1 MANGYTEVFAWGGDH
16 FGQLGLA
23 SKQTG
28 KTYCV
33 PRFCSFNVFIKQVA
47 CGEEHAAFIAQ
58 NGCVYTMGSN
68 SEGRL
73 GIGNRAIRQSA
84 SPCLVE
90 TLSTR
95 AAEYVAC
102 GWGHTAVVS
111 QGLLFAWGV
120 GEYGALGV
128 GSVETQWLPVQV
140 ALSAELTPLAV
151 SCGSRHT
158 GALVYDD
165 RTRRKTLVM
174 MGAGEAGQLGT
185 GHRDKE
191 LLPVRVPFP
200 SEEIKQVSCGIF
212 HTGFVTVSGRVY
224 MMGGNSF
231 GQLGVGT
238 KKSSSQPLR
247 VSALDN
253 VPVVKVACGHHS
265 AAVSEYG
272 ELYLW
277 GSGVFGE
284 FLTPQLMT
292 EITGRVTEVD
302 VGGSFGAAIDS
313 QSCLWTWGSNTNG
326 ELGLGD
332 YDQRLSPSLVSTLQG
347 KRVRAIA
354 CGGAFCLSLG
364 LDIQGQA
371 LSSRSTNTQR
381 TSSYHFHS
389 SASPIRP
396 HTPLAFPQDRRTDY
410 LRTREPPRP
419 PEAREVERVRKEET
433 DFTEERRQNDLKVSE
448 VSRVKDTTH
457 LFESELAAKDRE
469 IATLKASNDRLIR
482 DKAAVEGQMRA
493 DSTEASVLHHKVE
506 DLNSTFEHMVL
517 ESRQKD
523 EELASLRDANTR
535 IMQERDR
542 FEAIARD
549 KETAFARSVA
559 DRTAY
564 SRKET
569 EDVIRRKD
577 GEIASMMA
585 EIRNLEA
592 ELSGKERE
600 SAADHYRIDLLSG
613 DKAKTEGDLAVTKAE
628 VQRLLVEAGEK
639 DRRAA
644 DLRREMDLR
653 DSELDRIT
661 SELESVKRSRGELE
675 TVAGLNEGLRREV
688 GEMKGTVEAREVT
701 IAGLRRELES
711 AGQAR
716 SLLTSD
722 FSKTINDLEACK
734 LQNGDL
740 RSRLSDKD
748 SDLQRLTL
756 SLDSLQRENSTL
768 QMQVSRLESDLQ
780 SISAFKDK
788 LSLNLEQQTKA
799 LAHTKL
805 QAEESTRRLEA
816 ETKIRIEDY
825 EEKLARLRAN
835 SDTKV
840 EELWRELRQGKEVE
854 SELRTVV
861 SGLEGGKQ
869 HLGDLLQTQVSK
881 AESLQREWE
890 QVRYSLKGKE
900 DQVAKVTMDLESA
913 GRREKALLASKEELL
928 MELERCRSQASSSS
942 QRITQLETRSRED
955 DETIAALEADNSQL
969 QAAVSELKYEFEK
982 LCQQHNDTLRE
993 MTHQQETN
1001 EDLHDMY
1008 ERTKGECQ
1016 RLEKEVSE
1024 LEKKNKEIF
1033 KNFEMELTHVT
1044 RGFRERSMST
1054 LATPSPMRPLS
1065 SNPPES
1071 ANRSSASALSHARK
1085 DISPSVHRD
1094 TSPPGRRDRSPPGRR
1109 DISPPGRRLE
1119 ESISPKA
1126 SVSPKR
1132 TASPKDLLSFRD
1144 LAGASPEPASLPMQ
1158 ATKATGVDNIRS
1170 RLTALQ
1176 SSKADLASKM
1186 QELQR
1191 KLQEDPPLPPAE
1203 DPPLV

>member
-73 GIGNRAIRQSA
+73 GIGNRTIRQSA

-90 TLSTR
+90 ALSTR

-128 GSVETQWLPVQV
+128 GSVDTQWLPVQV
-140 ALSAELTPLAV
+140 AIPAELTALAV

-191 LLPVRVPFP
+191 LLPVRLSFP
-200 SEEIKQVSCGIF
+200 TEEIKQVSCGIF

-247 VSALDN
+247 VSTLDN
-253 VPVVKVACGHHS
+253 VPIVKVACGHHS

-292 EITGRVTEVD
+292 QIAGRVTDVD

-313 QSCLWTWGSNTNG
+313 QNSLWTWGSNTNG

-371 LSSRSTNTQR
+371 LSSRSTNTKR
-381 TSSYHFHS
+381 ASSYNFHS

-410 LRTREPPRP
+410 LRTREPPRAP
-419 PEAREVERVRKEET
+419 EVERVRKEET
-433 DFTEERRQNDLKVSE
+433 DFTEERRQNDLNISE
-448 VSRVKDTTH
+448 VSRIKDTTH

-469 IATLKASNDRLIR
+469 IASLKASNDRLIR
-482 DKAAVEGQMRA
+482 DKAALEGQMRA

-506 DLNSTFEHMVL
+506 DLNSTFEHMAL

-523 EELASLRDANTR
+523 DELAALREANSR
-535 IMQERDR
+535 ITQERDR
-542 FEAIARD
+542 FEAVIRD
-549 KETAFARSVA
+549 KETAFARNVA
-559 DRTAY
+559 DRTAF

-577 GEIASMMA
+577 SEIASLLA

-600 SAADHYRIDLLSG
+600 SASDHYRLDLLSG
-613 DKAKTEGDLAVTKAE
+613 DKAKTEGDLSVAKAE
-628 VQRLLVEAGEK
+628 VQRLMIEAGEK
-639 DRRAA
+639 DKRMA
-644 DLRREMDLR
+644 DLRREIDLR
-653 DSELDRIT
+653 DSELDRLT
-661 SELESVKRSRGELE
+661 SELEGLKRSCEELE
-675 TVAGLNEGLRREV
+675 TLARLNEGLRREV
-688 GEMKGTVEAREVT
+688 METKGVVEARDQT
-701 IAGLRRELES
+701 IAGFRRELES

-722 FSKTINDLEACK
+722 FSKTINDLESCK

-740 RSRLSDKD
+740 KSRLSDKD
-748 SDLQRLTL
+748 SEVQRLVL
-756 SLDSLQRENSTL
+756 SLDSLQREKTTL
-768 QMQVSRLESDLQ
+768 QMQVSRLENDLQ
-780 SISAFKDK
+780 SVSAFKEK
-788 LSLNLEQQTKA
+788 LSGNLEQQTKA
-799 LAHTKL
+799 TAQAKL
-805 QAEESTRRLEA
+805 QTEETLRRLEA
-816 ETKIRIEDY
+816 EAKIRIEDY
-825 EEKLARLRAN
+825 EDKIARMRTN
-835 SDTKV
+835 HEEKV

-854 SELRTVV
+854 NELRTAVNELDV
-861 SGLEGGKQ
+861 SKQ
-869 HLGDLLQTQVSK
+869 HLSDLLRTQTDKS
-881 AESLQREWE
+881 ESLQREWE
-890 QVRYSLKGKE
+890 QARHSLKVRE
-900 DQVAKVTMDLESA
+900 EQMSKVSIDLESA
-913 GRREKALLASKEELL
+913 VRREKALLASKEELQ
-928 MELERCRSQASSSS
+928 MELERSRTQASSSTL
-942 QRITQLETRSRED
+942 RISELETRSRED
-955 DETIAALEADNSQL
+955 DETIAALEADNSHL
-969 QAAVSELKYEFEK
+969 QTAVSELKYEFEK

-1071 ANRSSASALSHARK
+1071 ASRSSASAFPHPRK
-1085 DISPSVHRD
+1085 DISPSVRRD
-1094 TSPPGRRDRSPPGRR
+1094 TSPPGRKDRSPPGRR
-1109 DISPPGRRLE
+1109 DISPPDRRQEQFLSPKK
-1119 ESISPKA
+1119 SISPKQ
-1126 SVSPKR
+1126 

-1144 LAGASPEPASLPMQ
+1144 LAAGASPEPASLPMQ
-1158 ATKATGVDNIRS
+1158 KTTGVDNIRS